1 MQLITQH
8 HHHHHHHHH
17 HQQQQHDT
25 KSTIPNIPPYFN
37 TNCTVLDIKYTT
49 RYQTKQVI
57 YKMHH
62 LKYQTHHPNPKY
74 SIPNRKIT
82 ILNSEHLIP
91 ITKWTAQNFIYIWC
105 PQREIRKICRGF
117 SIYILAAGYLKDFV
131 MCHWSNQ
138 SRPVSL
144 HLFDLSQAAI
154 IWSHRNANILLS
166 SVVAY
171 FVLQVE
177 FLFQVSKYDL
187 QSPWNWIWRCQRS
200 FALLQELRNMLTI
213 ASNGY
218 DNDFDDHDEDFAVT
232 IS

>member
-82 ILNSEHLIP
+82 IFNSEHLIP
-91 ITKWTAQNFIYIWC
+91 ITSELPRISYTYDAHREKYEKSAEDLVYTFW
-105 PQREIRKICRGF
+105 QR
-117 SIYILAAGYLKDFV
+117 D
-131 MCHWSNQ
+131 
-138 SRPVSL
+138 
-144 HLFDLSQAAI
+144 
-154 IWSHRNANILLS
+154 
-166 SVVAY
+166 
-171 FVLQVE
+171 
-177 FLFQVSKYDL
+177 
-187 QSPWNWIWRCQRS
+187 
-200 FALLQELRNMLTI
+200 T
-213 ASNGY
+213 
-218 DNDFDDHDEDFAVT
+218 
-232 IS
+232 